1 MQQSINKFKNAGRSR
16 SPIQLN
22 NEQPILNVSQQAK
35 ERGSTESG
43 NRRDTSSNYNDNFI
57 NNASN
62 GSPIYR
68 SINDNQRRS
77 ILTSYSAFSDT
88 TSNNQKLGFANLQK
102 NTTADAPQIND
113 QNNNQMNNFMSQMV
127 MLMQQNTALISQHQE
142 ILKNVTQNK
151 YQKESNFS
159 SPENKIIGASRQN
172 IDEYNQDFII
182 QNVESKTHIAE
193 NDHFSSLNEDPEYND
208 DQDEAYNPENI
219 RAGSMSVERTNNLN
233 IVKNSKYSN
242 AQRFK
247 KKHVVENKQPE
258 KTNNV
263 KYSKAL
269 AIVLNDVTCKINP
282 NLRLLEGDIVNVE
295 RYIPELDLLQCRYNN
310 SVGMYPKEAIK
321 VVRKKGQKEQAKE
334 HDDSLERRMESIEKY
349 TDNNFQHT
357 DNNPRNKQRTSDIG
371 LEILR
376 QDTQRLDK
384 TLNSKYSSRND
395 DINDR

>member
-62 GSPIYR
+62 GSPIFR

-142 ILKNVTQNK
+142 ILKNVTQTK

-159 SPENKIIGASRQN
+159 SPENKPAGTSRQN

-258 KTNNV
+258 KTNNA

-349 TDNNFQHT
+349 TDNNFQHS
-357 DNNPRNKQRTSDIG
+357 DNNSRNKQRTSDIG

>member
-43 NRRDTSSNYNDNFI
+43 NRRDTSSNFNDNFI

-258 KTNNV
+258 KTNNA

>member
-258 KTNNV
+258 KTNNA

>member
-258 KTNNV
+258 KTNNA

-357 DNNPRNKQRTSDIG
+357 DNNPRNKQRTSGIG

>member
-258 KTNNV
+258 QTNNA